1 LRKTHPRTIQDV
13 SQVFRHSHD
22 TGGAQ
27 KKVIPSID
35 KEIYMQERDGL
46 VTMKGNPIT
55 LIGSELQV
63 GDKASDFVAIDN
75 DLNPVSFDSFRGKVC
90 ILSSV
95 PSLDTPVCD
104 METRRFNDEAGR
116 LGDNV
121 EILTISMDLPFAQK
135 RWCGAAGVDRVQAL
149 SDHRDAAFGQA
160 YGVLIKGLRLLAR
173 AVFVVDKEGTIQ
185 YIELVKE
192 IASEPDYDSAL
203 TAVKELV

>member
-1 LRKTHPRTIQDV
+1 
-13 SQVFRHSHD
+13 
-22 TGGAQ
+22 
-27 KKVIPSID
+27 
-35 KEIYMQERDGL
+35 MQERDGI

-55 LIGSELQV
+55 LMGTEPQV
-63 GDKASDFVAIDN
+63 GDKAPDFVAIDN
-75 DLNPVSFDSFRGKVC
+75 DLNPVTFDSFRGKVC
-90 ILSSV
+90 IVSSV

-116 LGDNV
+116 LADDV

-135 RWCGAAGVDRVQAL
+135 RWCGAAGVDRVQTL

-173 AVFVVDKEGTIQ
+173 AVFVVDKEGTIR
-185 YIELVKE
+185 YMELVKE
-192 IASEPDYDSAL
+192 IASEPDYDSLL

>member
-1 LRKTHPRTIQDV
+1 
-13 SQVFRHSHD
+13 
-22 TGGAQ
+22 
-27 KKVIPSID
+27 
-35 KEIYMQERDGL
+35 MQERDGI

-55 LIGSELQV
+55 LMGTELQV
-63 GDKASDFVAIDN
+63 GDKAPDFVAIDN

-116 LGDNV
+116 LGDDV

-135 RWCGAAGVDRVQAL
+135 RWCGAAGVDRVQTL

-173 AVFVVDKEGTIQ
+173 AVFVVDTEGTIR
-185 YIELVKE
+185 YMELVKE
-192 IASEPDYDSAL
+192 IASEPDYDSVL